1 MEDDTQLCRRNKI
14 NNMTETY
21 QENDDESRR
30 MIHSTDSLD
39 YFDAMEVLY
48 YDDMFSQEQQ
58 SDSSQSSSNTAS
70 SSTTTNTAEDYHEF
84 QNFDDTSKNNNTKN
98 EQERYNILRNKR
110 KRLRKLA
117 NDQRKRLED
126 KIHKRRKRL
135 KQVLSEPNVVM
146 TIDKLSFV
154 CGVLIILIIEA
165 VLLLAPEKM
174 GILYT
179 TLLLPLMVA
188 RYVIYRSDLF
198 HYFMYD
204 FCYFAQ

>member
-1 MEDDTQLCRRNKI
+1 MAEIYHKS
-14 NNMTETY
+14 E
-21 QENDDESRR
+21 EESTTRI
-30 MIHSTDSLD
+30 IHRTDSLD

-48 YDDMFSQEQQ
+48 YDDMLSQEQQ
-58 SDSSQSSSNTAS
+58 SDSSLSSSTAS
-70 SSTTTNTAEDYHEF
+70 SSINTTTAEDYYEF
-84 QNFDDTSKNNNTKN
+84 QNFDDTSENNNTKN
-98 EQERYNILRNKR
+98 EQEQYNILRNKR
-110 KRLRKLA
+110 KRLRRLA
-117 NDQRKRLED
+117 NEQRKRLED
-126 KIHKRRKRL
+126 KIHRRRKRL

-146 TIDKLSFV
+146 TIDKISFV

-204 FCYFAQ
+204 FCYFAQGEDVIVDCVYHKTL

>member
-1 MEDDTQLCRRNKI
+1 
-14 NNMTETY
+14 
-21 QENDDESRR
+21 

-39 YFDAMEVLY
+39 YFDAMEVIY

-58 SDSSQSSSNTAS
+58 SDSSQSSSTATS
-70 SSTTTNTAEDYHEF
+70 SLTNTTIAEDYHEF
-84 QNFDDTSKNNNTKN
+84 QNFDDTSKNNKTN
-98 EQERYNILRNKR
+98 EQEQYNILHNKR

-117 NDQRKRLED
+117 NEQRKRLED
-126 KIHKRRKRL
+126 KIHRRRKRL
-135 KQVLSEPNVVM
+135 KQVISEPNVVM